1 MSLIS
6 NLFSAVVLLLNVL
19 HHLEPRVMIFALAH
33 LPLVTPSS
41 MVLIRMHP
49 HPVLVH
55 NTSFRCQLATL
66 LILAFK
72 RHPQPGREPRGT
84 MLSGWMMTV
93 YSSTLCRVLGA
104 LTLEVNP
111 FLQQRVICGTRE
123 IDQPSFRDSP
133 VKHILS
139 VLTLRVP
146 EHVNKA
152 AHCEAMPLIPFRVTA
167 KATLRYPTQISGIT
181 QQVIHSNRC
190 MDHSNLP
197 EVIEV

>member
-6 NLFSAVVLLLNVL
+6 NLFGAVVLLLNVL
-19 HHLEPRVMIFALAH
+19 HHLKTRVMIFALTR

-49 HPVLVH
+49 HLVLVH
-55 NTSFRCQLATL
+55 NMSFRCQLATL

-72 RHPQPGREPRGT
+72 CHPQPGREARGT
-84 MLSGWMMTV
+84 MLSGRMMTV

-123 IDQPSFRDSP
+123 IEQPSFHDSP

-139 VLTLRVP
+139 ILTLHIP
-146 EHVNKA
+146 EHVNEA
-152 AHCEAMPLIPFRVTA
+152 AHCEAMPLIPFCVVVNGVLLPSIALNCLPGCCTRMFSC
-167 KATLRYPTQISGIT
+167 SGIL
-181 QQVIHSNRC
+181 
-190 MDHSNLP
+190 D
-197 EVIEV
+197 